1 MDRIPNLPNEV
12 WKPID
17 GYEKYYVS
25 SLGRIKSLK
34 HKKEKILTAF
44 PNNKGYYRVCL
55 SHNGVSRHFLV
66 SRLVAAAFCENDDP
80 QHKNT
85 VDHIDGDVSN
95 NKASNLRFLSQ
106 QDNYRAYCEKIK
118 KTKQV
123 KKEYESN
130 TET

>member
-1 MDRIPNLPNEV
+1 MDRIPNLPNKV

-34 HKKEKILTAF
+34 HKREKILAAF

-80 QHKNT
+80 
-85 VDHIDGDVSN
+85 
-95 NKASNLRFLSQ
+95 
-106 QDNYRAYCEKIK
+106 
-118 KTKQV
+118 
-123 KKEYESN
+123 
-130 TET
+130 

>member
-55 SHNGVSRHFLV
+55 SNDGKSRHFLV
-66 SRLVAAAFCENDDP
+66 SRLVAAAFCDNDDP
-80 QHKNT
+80 
-85 VDHIDGDVSN
+85 
-95 NKASNLRFLSQ
+95 
-106 QDNYRAYCEKIK
+106 
-118 KTKQV
+118 
-123 KKEYESN
+123 
-130 TET
+130 

>member
-34 HKKEKILTAF
+34 HKKEKILAAF

-55 SHNGVSRHFLV
+55 SNDGVSRHFLV
-66 SRLVAAAFCENDDP
+66 SRLVAQAFCENDDP
-80 QHKNT
+80 QRKNT
-85 VDHIDGDVSN
+85 VDHIDGDKAN
-95 NKASNLRFLSQ
+95 NRADNLRFMSLK
-106 QDNYRAYCEKIK
+106 DNCR
-118 KTKQV
+118 
-123 KKEYESN
+123 KEWQNNGYNRPDAPSSF
-130 TET
+130 T

>member
-25 SLGRIKSLK
+25 SFGRIKSLK

-55 SHNGVSRHFLV
+55 SNDGKSRHFLV

-80 QHKNT
+80 
-85 VDHIDGDVSN
+85 
-95 NKASNLRFLSQ
+95 
-106 QDNYRAYCEKIK
+106 
-118 KTKQV
+118 
-123 KKEYESN
+123 
-130 TET
+130 

>member
-1 MDRIPNLPNEV
+1 MDRIPNLPNEI
-12 WKPID
+12 WKPIN

-85 VDHIDGDVSN
+85 VDHIDGDVKN
-95 NKASNLRFLSQ
+95 NRADNLRFLSQ
-106 QDNYRAYCEKIK
+106 QDNYKAYSERM
-118 KTKQV
+118 

>member
-1 MDRIPNLPNEV
+1 MIPIEEEI

-55 SHNGVSRHFLV
+55 SHNGLCRHFLV
-66 SRLVAAAFCENDDP
+66 RRLVAAAFCDKDDP
-80 QHKNT
+80 YRA
-85 VDHIDGDVSN
+85 D
-95 NKASNLRFLSQ
+95 NLRFLSQ
-106 QDNYRAYCEKIK
+106 RDNYKAYSER
-118 KTKQV
+118 V

-130 TET
+130 TEI